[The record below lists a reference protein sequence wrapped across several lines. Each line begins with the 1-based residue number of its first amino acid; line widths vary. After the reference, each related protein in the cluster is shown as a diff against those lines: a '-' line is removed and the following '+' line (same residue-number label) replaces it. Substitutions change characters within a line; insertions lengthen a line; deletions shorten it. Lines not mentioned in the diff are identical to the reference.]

1 MKPKSILLMRKLF
14 FPTLL
19 LFCCGVFAQENK
31 KVSTYNYGYNG
42 MEYVVK
48 TTNETTIVSTFNSK
62 FQIKDEIASNVYEQV
77 KCGDFKTGDTLV
89 ILGNNA
95 KVTGKCYI
103 KKNGKLTSLN
113 FYYEKVE
120 WDNGLTEIYKKV

>member
-1 MKPKSILLMRKLF
+1 MRKLF
-14 FPTLL
+14 SLTLL
-19 LFCCGVFAQENK
+19 LLTCSIFAQENK

-42 MEYVVK
+42 MEYVVM

-62 FQIKDEIASNVYEQV
+62 QQIKAEIASNVYQQM
-77 KCGDFKTGDTLV
+77 KNGDFKTGDTLV
-89 ILGNNA
+89 ITGNNA

-103 KKNGKLTSLN
+103 KKSGKLTSLN

-120 WDNGLTEIYKKV
+120 WDNGLTEIYKKA